1 MLYFLMETALGG
13 DLYTAYLKNALHG
26 SLSRRSFGGW
36 GLGGLGFPVWR
47 KESVCLGFMM
57 CLQMQVRRETLA
69 FMPAKNTF
77 TVLSGLSRKTLGNR
91 RIG

>member
-36 GLGGLGFPVWR
+36 GLGGLGFLCGVRNPFVW
-47 KESVCLGFMM
+47 
-57 CLQMQVRRETLA
+57 
-69 FMPAKNTF
+69 
-77 TVLSGLSRKTLGNR
+77 VL
-91 RIG
+91 